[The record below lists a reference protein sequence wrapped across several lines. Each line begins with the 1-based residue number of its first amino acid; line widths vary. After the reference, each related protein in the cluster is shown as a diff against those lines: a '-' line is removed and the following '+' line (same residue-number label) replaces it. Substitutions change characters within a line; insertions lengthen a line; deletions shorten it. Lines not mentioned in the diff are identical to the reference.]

1 MVLILIL
8 GLVCFLGGT
17 ADITIHQKQSDG
29 TLKELHRPTGGPW
42 GGTKVD
48 EAFHQMIIKIV
59 SAPCFRKFK
68 EDYKADDLDIHRELE
83 TKKRTIKPES
93 ESKITIKLPVSL
105 VTTFEDE
112 TGEKIKDVIQ
122 QMQYAGKMTWQTDKL
137 RMEAD
142 LFKDLFKEPVYMLI
156 EHLQELMQKEN
167 LTDISTLLMV
177 GGFSESPMMFE
188 SVMKSFQGRKVIVPE
203 DAGLAVLK
211 GAVLF
216 GHKPQSIT
224 IRKARYTY
232 GINISPP
239 FVKGDHSPTRKVTID
254 GVDRVKDVFKK
265 YIQCDQDIRV
275 GEAVSGR
282 HVTIKSNQSE
292 MLLKIFASED
302 PNPKYVTDN
311 SCDYLGKVVVKLPE
325 AKERLKVDVK
335 MIFGETELM
344 VEAKESST
352 GKVYSSYFDFL

>member
-1 MVLILIL
+1 
-8 GLVCFLGGT
+8 
-17 ADITIHQKQSDG
+17 
-29 TLKELHRPTGGPW
+29 
-42 GGTKVD
+42 
-48 EAFHQMIIKIV
+48 MIIKIV
-59 SAPCFRKFK
+59 GASCFQKFK
-68 EDYKADDLDIHRELE
+68 DDFKADDLDIHRELE

-93 ESKITIKLPVSL
+93 NSKITIKLPVSL
-105 VTTFEDE
+105 VTTFEEE
-112 TGEKIKDVIQ
+112 TGEKMKEVIQ
-122 QMQYAGKMTWQTDKL
+122 QMQYANKMTWQTDKL

-142 LFKDLFKEPVYMLI
+142 LFKELFKEPVNMLV
-156 EHLQELMQKEN
+156 EHLQELMKRDN

-177 GGFSESPMMFE
+177 GGFSESPMMLDA
-188 SVMKSFQGRKVIVPE
+188 VMKSFPDKKVIVPE

-239 FVKGDHSPTRKVTID
+239 FVRGDHSPARKVTID

-302 PNPKYVTDN
+302 P
-311 SCDYLGKVVVKLPE
+311 S
-325 AKERLKVDVK
+325 AR
-335 MIFGETELM
+335 
-344 VEAKESST
+344 
-352 GKVYSSYFDFL
+352 

>member
-1 MVLILIL
+1 MNSLT
-8 GLVCFLGGT
+8 GGT
-17 ADITIHQKQSDG
+17 ADITIHQKQPDG
-29 TLKELHRPTGGPW
+29 TLKELNRPTGGPW

-48 EAFHQMIIKIV
+48 EAFHQMLIKII
-59 SAPCFRKFK
+59 SGPCFKKFM
-68 EDYKADDLDIHRELE
+68 DDCKADDLDIHRELE
-83 TKKRTIKPES
+83 TKKRTIKPDS
-93 ESKITIKLPVSL
+93 ESKITVKLPVSL
-105 VTTFEDE
+105 VMTFEEE
-112 TGEKIKDVIQ
+112 TGEKIKEVLQ
-122 QMQYAGKMTWQTDKL
+122 QMKYADKMTWQTDKL
-137 RMEAD
+137 RMEAG
-142 LFKDLFKEPVYMLI
+142 LFKDMFKEPANMLV
-156 EHLQELMQKEN
+156 EHLQDLMTKEN
-167 LTDISTLLMV
+167 LKDISTLLMV
-177 GGFSESPMMFE
+177 GGFSESPMMLDA
-188 SVMKSFQGRKVIVPE
+188 VMKAFPNKKVIVPE

-216 GHKPQSIT
+216 GHKPQAIT

-302 PNPKYVTDN
+302 PNPKYVTDK
-311 SCDYLGKVVVKLPE
+311 SCEYLGKVVVKLPE

-344 VEAKESST
+344 VEAKEST
-352 GKVYSSYFDFL
+352 TGVPGKVYSSYFDFL